1 MSDWPIGL
9 STGCFYQTS
18 IFDCLESIR
27 NGGFCMIE
35 VCSSPGHLNYHDFN
49 SIKEVTKYISA
60 LGMEAYSFHAPFIDV
75 DISSPDQQHREY
87 SQYEL
92 LTAAEAAAQLNTRY
106 FVIHPGPDKVLSF
119 STEERM
125 ERMRNAAEVL
135 NTVAKKCRQLNVGL
149 VLENMLPHLPFGSVS
164 DLLWILGAVDELN
177 ICTCLD
183 TGHAVLSGD
192 LYNVMYKLG
201 GHMRVMHANDNN
213 GAHDDHLEPGAGVI
227 DWKRLLFE
235 LSEIDF
241 HGGIV
246 LELSG
251 SDLRNADETLHI
263 ARQARS
269 FIRKISRDQCLRV
282 PLSVNRAGP

>member
-1 MSDWPIGL
+1 
-9 STGCFYQTS
+9 
-18 IFDCLESIR
+18 
-27 NGGFCMIE
+27 MIE
-35 VCSSPGHLNYHDFN
+35 VCSSPGHLNYHDKN
-49 SIKEVTKYISA
+49 SVKEVSRYISA

-75 DISSPDQQHREY
+75 DVSSPDEQHRDY
-87 SQYEL
+87 SLHEL
-92 LTAAEAAAQLNTRY
+92 LTAAEAASFLSSRY

-125 ERMRNAAEVL
+125 ERMRNAAEIL
-135 NTVAKKCRQLNVGL
+135 SRVAKKCRTLNVGL

-164 DLLWILGAVDELN
+164 DLLWILGAVEELN
-177 ICTCLD
+177 ISTCLD

-201 GHMRVMHANDNN
+201 RHMKVIHANDNK

-227 DWKRLLFE
+227 DWKKLVYE

-241 HGGIV
+241 QGGVI

-251 SDLRNADETLHI
+251 SEKRSAEEVLHI
-263 ARQARS
+263 ARQARNYL
-269 FIRKISRDQCLRV
+269 RNISRDQCPRIPFWSGNV
-282 PLSVNRAGP
+282 